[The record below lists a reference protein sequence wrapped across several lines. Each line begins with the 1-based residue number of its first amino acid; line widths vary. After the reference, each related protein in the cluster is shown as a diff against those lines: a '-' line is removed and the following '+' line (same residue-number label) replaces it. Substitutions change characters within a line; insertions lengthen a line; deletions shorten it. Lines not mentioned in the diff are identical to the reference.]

1 MKYAPLGQ
9 KWWIT
14 FTDKD
19 GNNSG
24 GLTNNFNYLP
34 KVIDNILRAGGSN
47 IVITDQTI
55 YKDDSYECKRENNV
69 VELPRRG

>member
-9 KWWIT
+9 KWWVT

-19 GNNSG
+19 GKDNG
-24 GLTNNFNYLP
+24 GITNNFHYIP
-34 KVIDNILRAGGSN
+34 KMIDMILRGGGSN

-55 YKDDSYECKRENNV
+55 YKDDNNECKRENNV